1 MSIDTAV
8 SMTNVPHGALPES
21 LETVQLAGLERG
33 MWSRAPQSGDVP
45 LLCRK
50 LRNLRAI
57 VAVIEFDSVARA
69 ARMLHLSQSA
79 VARSISDL
87 EAELGFPLF
96 HRSGRG
102 LIANA
107 AGQRLGVRATRA
119 LNELGNGYREAF
131 AATASQADGGTRA
144 AGRFAAV
151 VAPQHL
157 TSFIA
162 VAELGSGV
170 LAAARMQCSQPTIQ
184 RNLDQLEDLIG
195 IKLFRRTPRG
205 TRLTDEA
212 VALLGPVKRA
222 LAELAIAEDELAPFG
237 GRQQGTVLVA
247 ALPLSSGF
255 LLPKAID
262 SVLHKYPYLTVTV
275 VDGTYEALVRQL
287 RQADADMIVGALR
300 VNDVPPDLR
309 QEALFEDHLS
319 VVARAGHPVLS
330 MGKRPTLADLTKY
343 GWVSPLPHTPAR
355 TVFERIFHAEGL
367 TLPQAQVHAS
377 SSPVVRGLLFSSDR
391 LALLSPVQI
400 TSELR
405 TGELAVVPVAL
416 QGARRAIGVATRRD
430 GLLSPGALALVEEL
444 RAIAQTMQHPM

>member
-1 MSIDTAV
+1 MSVDTV
-8 SMTNVPHGALPES
+8 ISLSNVPAGSP
-21 LETVQLAGLERG
+21 LACHERG
-33 MWSRAPQSGDVP
+33 TWSRAPQSSEAT

-50 LRNLRAI
+50 LRGLRAM
-57 VAVIEFDSVARA
+57 VAVLECDSVARA

-79 VARSISDL
+79 VARSISDI

-102 LIANA
+102 LIPNA

-119 LNELGNGYREAF
+119 LAELANGYREAF
-131 AATASQADGGTRA
+131 AATASQADGGARA
-144 AGRFAAV
+144 ASRFAAV
-151 VAPQHL
+151 VAPQQL

-162 VAELGSGV
+162 VAELGSGP
-170 LAAARMQCSQPTIQ
+170 LAASRLQCSQPTIQ

-212 VALLGPVKRA
+212 QALLGPVKRA

-237 GRQQGTVLVA
+237 GRQQGTVIVA

-262 SVLHKYPYLTVTV
+262 SLLHKSPYLSVTV
-275 VDGTYEALVRQL
+275 VDGTYEALVRQP
-287 RQADADMIVGALR
+287 RQADVDMIVGALR
-300 VNDVPPDLR
+300 ASDVPPDIR

-319 VVARAGHPVLS
+319 VVARAGHPCLAT
-330 MGKRPTLADLTKY
+330 GAAPTLAELAEY
-343 GWVSPLPHTPAR
+343 GWVSPLPCTPAR
-355 TVFERIFHAEGL
+355 GVFERVFHAAD
-367 TLPQAQVHAS
+367 LPLPKTQVHAS
-377 SSPVVRGLLFSSDR
+377 SSPVVRGLLAASDR

-405 TGELAVVPVAL
+405 TGELSVVPVAL
-416 QGARRAIGVATRRD
+416 QHASRAIGVATRRD
-430 GLLSPGALALVEEL
+430 GLLSPAAEQLLDEL
-444 RAIAQTMQHPM
+444 RALAPTMQHPT

>member
-1 MSIDTAV
+1 MAIDTAI
-8 SMTNVPHGALPES
+8 SLTNAPPAHR
-21 LETVQLAGLERG
+21 LACHERG
-33 MWSRAPQSGDVP
+33 TWSRAPQSNEAT
-45 LLCRK
+45 LLVRK
-50 LRNLRAI
+50 LRGLRAM
-57 VAVIEFDSVARA
+57 VAVLECDSVARA

-79 VARSISDL
+79 VARSISDI

-102 LIANA
+102 LIPNA

-119 LNELGNGYREAF
+119 LAELANGYREAF
-131 AATASQADGGTRA
+131 AATASQADGGARA
-144 AGRFAAV
+144 ASRFAAV
-151 VAPQHL
+151 VAPQQL

-162 VAELGSGV
+162 VAELGSGP
-170 LAAARMQCSQPTIQ
+170 LAATRLQCSQPTIQ

-237 GRQQGTVLVA
+237 GRQQGTVIVA

-262 SVLHKYPYLTVTV
+262 SLLHKSPYLSVTV

-287 RQADADMIVGALR
+287 RQADVDMIVGALR
-300 VNDVPPDLR
+300 ANDVPPDIR

-319 VVARAGHPVLS
+319 VVARADHPCLTS
-330 MGKRPTLADLTKY
+330 GKTPTLAELAGY
-343 GWVSPLPHTPAR
+343 GWVSPLPCTPAR
-355 TVFERIFHAEGL
+355 GVFERVFHAEGL
-367 TLPQAQVHAS
+367 ALPHTQVHAS
-377 SSPVVRGLLFSSDR
+377 SSPVVRGLLSSSDR

-405 TGELAVVPVAL
+405 TGELAVVPVTL
-416 QGARRAIGVATRRD
+416 QHARRSIGVATRRD
-430 GLLSPGALALVEEL
+430 GLLSPAAEQLLDEL
-444 RAIAQTMQHPM
+444 RALAPTMQHPT

>member
-1 MSIDTAV
+1 MSVDTV
-8 SMTNVPHGALPES
+8 ISLSNVPAGSP
-21 LETVQLAGLERG
+21 LACHERG
-33 MWSRAPQSGDVP
+33 TWSRAPQSSEAT

-50 LRNLRAI
+50 LRGLRAM
-57 VAVIEFDSVARA
+57 VAVLECDSVARA

-79 VARSISDL
+79 VARSISDI

-102 LIANA
+102 LIPNA

-119 LNELGNGYREAF
+119 LAELANGYREAF
-131 AATASQADGGTRA
+131 AA
-144 AGRFAAV
+144 V
-151 VAPQHL
+151 VAPQQL

-162 VAELGSGV
+162 VAELGSGP
-170 LAAARMQCSQPTIQ
+170 LAASRLQCSQPTIQ

-212 VALLGPVKRA
+212 QALLGPVKRA

-237 GRQQGTVLVA
+237 GRQQGTVIVA

-262 SVLHKYPYLTVTV
+262 SLLHKSPYLSVTV

-287 RQADADMIVGALR
+287 RQADVDMIVGALR
-300 VNDVPPDLR
+300 ASDVPPDIR

-319 VVARAGHPVLS
+319 VVARAGHPCLAT
-330 MGKRPTLADLTKY
+330 GGAPTLAELAEY
-343 GWVSPLPHTPAR
+343 GWVSPLPCTPAR
-355 TVFERIFHAEGL
+355 GVFERVFHAAD
-367 TLPQAQVHAS
+367 LPLPNTQVHAS
-377 SSPVVRGLLFSSDR
+377 SSPVVRGLLAASDR

-405 TGELAVVPVAL
+405 TGELSVVPVAL
-416 QGARRAIGVATRRD
+416 QHASRAIGVATRRD
-430 GLLSPGALALVEEL
+430 GLLSPAAEQLLDEL
-444 RAIAQTMQHPM
+444 RALAPTMQHPT